1 MERDVSRNE
10 INSRRSGILVLKP
23 CWYSYGKRGGN
34 QACSLIFERK
44 VIENSALQEIFKK
57 LK

>member
-1 MERDVSRNE
+1 MARDVSRNVTIAGGE
-10 INSRRSGILVLKP
+10 ILALKP

-44 VIENSALQEIFKK
+44 VIVNSAPQEIFKK